1 MSTTNDRNQVPAATV
16 ATWEI
21 DPKASRVEF
30 TARMRLMFIMKV
42 KVQGH
47 FTDVSG
53 TITVD
58 EHEPTNSQV
67 NVTIGAASL
76 DTKMAARDKHLYSAD
91 FFEVE
96 HYPTLTFIS
105 HRIEVLDR
113 ATGHYRVTGAL
124 TIRDVTR
131 EVSLDAW
138 NGSPQA
144 AGDTPRH
151 TFTLTTVLNRRDFGL
166 TWSRPQQRIADEVN
180 LALSVQF
187 VPVSSA
193 V

>member
-1 MSTTNDRNQVPAATV
+1 MTATNDRSQVPATSV
-16 ATWEI
+16 TTWKI
-21 DPKASRVEF
+21 DQEASRVEF
-30 TARMRLMFIMKV
+30 TARMRLMFVMKV
-42 KVQGH
+42 NVLGR
-47 FTDVSG
+47 FTDFNG
-53 TITVD
+53 TLTVD
-58 EHEPTNSQV
+58 EREPANSHIT
-67 NVTIGAASL
+67 VTIGTASL
-76 DTKMAARDKHLYSAD
+76 DTKMAARDKHLHSAD

>member
-1 MSTTNDRNQVPAATV
+1 LYTANGGNQVPGASV
-16 ATWEI
+16 KMWEI

-30 TARMRLMFIMKV
+30 TAHMRLMFIMKV
-42 KVQGH
+42 KVQGR

-53 TITVD
+53 TLTVD
-58 EHEPTNSQV
+58 EHELTNSQV
-67 NVTIGAASL
+67 NVTLGAASL
-76 DTKMAARDKHLYSAD
+76 DTKMAARDKHLHSAD

-105 HRIEVLDR
+105 RRIEELDGE
-113 ATGHYRVTGAL
+113 TGHFRVTGAL
-124 TIRDVTR
+124 TIRDVTH

-144 AGDTPRH
+144 AGDTPSYA
-151 TFTLTTVLNRRDFGL
+151 FTLTTVLNRREFGL
-166 TWSRPQQRIADEVN
+166 TWSRPQQKIEDEINVT
-180 LALSVQF
+180 LSIQF
-187 VPVSSA
+187 VPASST